1 MNGGTIL
8 SCNNC
13 IISDFDIEVR
23 FGSSNIQ
30 KLIIHHLHRHH
41 TIQYNHS
48 YIMVKENALRDIYD
62 FAGDHL
68 STEDI
73 LYRLPNQEWQ
83 TIDKANHL
91 FESNWIDTVIQ
102 NKQIISHYQPII
114 TADKQIYA
122 YELLARFMDENGNVI
137 YPNKIFAA
145 ARIRGRLYAL
155 DRICRLTA
163 VKHAKNIT
171 NAKAFINFI
180 PTSIYSPEHCLK
192 STTMLADQLGI
203 KTNTLVFEVV
213 ETDKVEDVNHLK
225 RILTYYKERGFS
237 YALDDVGEGYSTIDL
252 LEELIPAYM
261 KLDMKYVQGVASD
274 GEKQKKALQLLSKAK
289 EIGSIPLAEGVETET
304 DFNWLKTQGFEL
316 FQGYLFGKPSK
327 EPVMSIS
334 K

>member
-1 MNGGTIL
+1 M
-8 SCNNC
+8 SCLNC
-13 IISDFDIEVR
+13 SIKDLRFEVNVNSIELEKTIISYLSKHHPITKRD
-23 FGSSNIQ
+23 NT
-30 KLIIHHLHRHH
+30 IIV
-41 TIQYNHS
+41 N
-48 YIMVKENALRDIYD
+48 EPALRDLYD
-62 FAGDHL
+62 FSTDHL
-68 STEDI
+68 SDDMI
-73 LYRLPNQEWQ
+73 SYRIIGEQWQ
-83 TIDKANHL
+83 SIYTADEVFSAD
-91 FESNWIDTVIQ
+91 WIDTVIQ

-122 YELLARFMDENGNVI
+122 YELLARFMDEEGKVI
-137 YPNKIFAA
+137 YPNEIFSA

-155 DRICRLTA
+155 DRLCRLTA
-163 VKHAKNIT
+163 VKYAKKIT

-316 FQGYLFGKPSK
+316 FQGYLFGKPAK